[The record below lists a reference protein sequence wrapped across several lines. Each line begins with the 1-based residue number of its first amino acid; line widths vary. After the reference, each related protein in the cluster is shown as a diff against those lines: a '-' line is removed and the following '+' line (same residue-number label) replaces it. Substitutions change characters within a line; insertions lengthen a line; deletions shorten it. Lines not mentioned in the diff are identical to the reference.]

1 MFCLG
6 YCYQDASGSLPV
18 TKPKT
23 SPIFFFNFFFLTT
36 TKIVKWLTAVLITM
50 VINQREIVKKK
61 YIKIERINKTISMG
75 KKYYNKEEFNI
86 TPMFGHLR
94 CPGNKELMSML
105 GGPQLTK
112 GS

>member
-1 MFCLG
+1 
-6 YCYQDASGSLPV
+6 
-18 TKPKT
+18 
-23 SPIFFFNFFFLTT
+23 
-36 TKIVKWLTAVLITM
+36 
-50 VINQREIVKKK
+50 
-61 YIKIERINKTISMG
+61 MG
-75 KKYYNKEEFNI
+75 KKYYNKEELNI